1 MSNSENSKDTPVQNE
16 STVETNGSQVHE
28 PSQVVQPQITQKVEQ
43 PQSIQQHV
51 QPQAVEQQPIK
62 EASKKKRFGV
72 FEWVIGALVVFGG
85 GYSAVNYFDVSPK
98 SLFSGDSSGFKGGT
112 VVVINTD
119 ILISAMSVEVMG
131 EKNSQEKISILME
144 KVYQEIE
151 SYTKKGYVV
160 LDSDTP
166 ILHAPQ
172 SDITLEVAQKIGLDA
187 QKGFDLAKENKF
199 IGNAGLGNLELQNQN
214 KKTAGDNQQVE
225 DYSNLDL
232 NTNAN
237 GETMDLDY

>member
-1 MSNSENSKDTPVQNE
+1 MSNSENSKDTPVQID
-16 STVETNGSQVHE
+16 STVESNGSQTPE
-28 PSQVVQPQITQKVEQ
+28 PSQVVQPQVAQQVEQ
-43 PQSIQQHV
+43 PQTTQQIA
-51 QPQAVEQQPIK
+51 QPQEVQQSIK
-62 EASKKKRFGV
+62 KAPKKKKFGV

-85 GYSAVNYFDVSPK
+85 GYSAINYFDVSPK
-98 SLFSGDSSGFKGGT
+98 TWFSGSSSGFKGGS

-131 EKNSQEKISILME
+131 QKNSQEKISILME

-151 SYTKKGYVV
+151 SYTKQGYVV

-172 SDITLEVAQKIGLDA
+172 SDITLEVAKKIGLDA
-187 QKGFDLAKENKF
+187 QKGFDIAKENKF
-199 IGNAGLGNLELQNQN
+199 IGNAGLGNLELQNKD
-214 KKTAGDNQQVE
+214 KKPSGDGQQIE